1 MVDYSDVIEILFEIP
16 HSQFWICESTL
27 CAQLGFTF
35 EREDDTMLPE
45 EAGTLFPDR
54 SLLTTFLSN
63 LKLGI
68 ATIGPRKL
76 GVIDVASTAQ
86 NSLYLYYQFHNQI
99 TQWKANGDQVMNR
112 RRIFC
117 IYTVSDVFK

>member
-1 MVDYSDVIEILFEIP
+1 
-16 HSQFWICESTL
+16 
-27 CAQLGFTF
+27 LGFTF

-54 SLLTTFLSN
+54 SLLTRFLWN
-63 LKLGI
+63 LKLGK
-68 ATIGPRKL
+68 ATIGPAKL
-76 GVIDVASTAQ
+76 GVIDVASTAH
-86 NSLYLYYQFHNQI
+86 NSLYLYCQLHNQI
-99 TQWKANGDQVMNR
+99 TQWKANGDQATNK